1 MTTTIP
7 HSTASRASDNN
18 TGEVQEQTREVAAII
33 SPAAATANHQKQAY
47 PAPDPN
53 QGKGKGKGKS
63 SASGDEGELER
74 RLQQWLNGITI
85 GRPGGGDT
93 SVSTPARR
101 YDVTPLLRF
110 AQQAGLDRPQPE
122 QQQQEVGS

>member
-53 QGKGKGKGKS
+53 QGKGKGKS

-85 GRPGGGDT
+85 GRPGGGGGDT

-122 QQQQEVGS
+122 QLQEEVGS

>member
-33 SPAAATANHQKQAY
+33 SPAATANHQKQAY

-53 QGKGKGKGKS
+53 QGKGKGKGTS

-74 RLQQWLNGITI
+74 RLQQWLNGIAI